1 MSPVRRSC
9 VLGGLVLLGVAV
21 LTAPA
26 VVQAT
31 EIDHKAVGCVVAEHF
46 PRLEA
51 RLNPADSVGRARIFF
66 RTEGGPS
73 WYAVAMKR
81 EGDLFLAALPKPKKS
96 LKQFHYYV
104 EVADKAAATSRTE
117 EYATDVV
124 SGTGGCSKGMMA
136 GMMSVAS
143 ILLEVPVGAA
153 AIPVGFSSAGV
164 VAAGSTATVAGGGA
178 AASSGGGGLGTGAI
192 VGGLGAVAAAGAV
205 VAVKAAG
212 SDGKPVDISGQVFAR
227 FGINPANPGGPGLYS
242 NPVVGG
248 VVSTSLDSTTATTDG
263 EGRFRLVTQSNVS
276 SDAAQCYTITITA
289 SGLPTY
295 SVKGGWGQQPSNQT
309 FSLSPPQPATVGP
322 CGGN

>member
-9 VLGGLVLLGVAV
+9 VLGGLVLVGVAV

-81 EGDLFLAALPKPKKS
+81 EGDVFLAALPKPKKS

-164 VAAGSTATVAGGGA
+164 VAAGSAAAAGAGGA
-178 AASSGGGGLGTGAI
+178 AASSGGGGLSTGVI

-205 VAVKAAG
+205 VAAKSG
-212 SDGKPVDISGQVFAR
+212 SDDDPSVALTVTGQVFAR
-227 FGINPANPGGPGLYS
+227 FGPNPATNGQGPGIYTS
-242 NPVVGG
+242 PVVGG
-248 VVSTSLDSTTATTDG
+248 IVSTSLDGVTATTDG
-263 EGRFRLVTQSNVS
+263 EGRFRLSTRASS
-276 SDAAQCYTITITA
+276 SDVCFTLTITA
-289 SGLPTY
+289 SGQPTY
-295 SVKGGWGQQPSNQT
+295 SMAGRWGTGPDKLI
-309 FSLSPPQPATVGP
+309 SLSPPQPAQSGS
-322 CGGN
+322 